1 MVVVKTLCVQVAE
14 MGRFKAEWVDVGF
27 FEPVAEHF
35 WEGFLV
41 RDFDDGDAAGL
52 QDAVEFVHDFLHV
65 AEMVGSADHH
75 EGVERIIGEGKIVN
89 VAGLGLDFVTV
100 EVFGLGELGFGIVEE
115 GGGFCAVQVFVGEAT
130 IAASDIDKSIHSL
143 RKETADGEAVGHVFV
158 FAVGI
163 FPENLFIIIAI
174 IISNNFFVGSFAGGL
189 RGFAGGFCARI
200 RVLG

>member
-1 MVVVKTLCVQVAE
+1 MIVVKTLRIQVAE
-14 MGRFKAEWVDVGF
+14 VGGLETKWVDVGF
-27 FEPVAEHF
+27 FEPIAEHF

-41 RDFDDGDAAGL
+41 RDFDDGDAAGF
-52 QDAVEFVHDFLHV
+52 QDAAELVHNFLHV
-65 AEMVGSADHH
+65 AEMVSGTNHH
-75 EGVERIIGEGKIVN
+75 EGVERIISEGKIVN
-89 VAGLGLDFVTV
+89 VAGLGLDFVAV
-100 EVFGLGELGFGIVEE
+100 EVFGLGKLSFGIVEE

-130 IAASDIDKSIHSL
+130 IAASYIDKSIHSL
-143 RKETADGEAVGHVFV
+143 RKETADGEAVSHVFV

-174 IISNNFFVGSFAGGL
+174 IISNNFFIGSFAGGL